1 MPLPAIIAAGA
12 AVAGAGITAWQNR
25 RNRIQ
30 NQQNYQQSYQQNE
43 RQHQAGYDLQRDKF
57 NYQQKANLRAREWQQ
72 ADKKQQREW
81 QQADKKQVREWQLQ
95 DKATLHGREDTEIQ
109 RRRADM
115 EAAGMHP
122 TLAVG
127 GGAASSPVAAGAG
140 GQPPGGAGEMGTS
153 VGPGGVSSS
162 GQSTSSPKEMAIMEQ
177 AKFGA
182 MMGQMATEMD
192 FKQAQTEQV
201 RQDTANDAKLLGMEM
216 EQRLADISLTHASIS
231 DIKNR
236 WQNDRE
242 RTIAEISKWAAI
254 VRDMEEGGVYRD
266 RLTAAQSDLA
276 NVQSNL
282 LRFELDR
289 YRSLGMNASE
299 LRSAVGQVA
308 GALDLLP
315 SLPGRLHETGQE
327 IFEQL
332 PESVQ
337 EALSAAAGGVQNAW
351 RWVGDRTWGRNRS
364 RDE

>member
-25 RNRIQ
+25 RNRNV
-30 NQQNYQQSYQQNE
+30 NQANYQQSYQQNE
-43 RQHQAGYDLQRDKF
+43 RQHQLSYDLQRDKF
-57 NYQQKANLRAREWQQ
+57 NYQQESNLRGREWQQ
-72 ADKKQQREW
+72 QDMHQQREW
-81 QQADKKQVREWQLQ
+81 QQADKQKVRDWQLQ
-95 DKATLHGREDTEIQ
+95 DKATLHQREDTEVQ

-127 GGAASSPVAAGAG
+127 GGAASGAVAAGAG

-162 GQSTSSPKEMAIMEQ
+162 GQSTSSPREMAIMEQ

-192 FKQAQTEQV
+192 FKEAQTQQI

-216 EQRLADISLTHASIS
+216 QQRLADISLTHASIA

-242 RTIAEISKWAAI
+242 RTVAEISKWAAI
-254 VRDMEEGGVYRD
+254 VRDMEDGGVYRD
-266 RLTAAQSDLA
+266 RLNTAKTDLA
-276 NVQSNL
+276 NVQSSI
-282 LRFELDR
+282 LRFELER
-289 YRSLGMNASE
+289 YRALGMNASE
-299 LRSAVGQVA
+299 LKSAIGQVA

-315 SLPGRLHETGQE
+315 SLPGRLHETGQQV
-327 IFEQL
+327 FEQL

-351 RWVGDRTWGRNRS
+351 NWLGDRTWGRNRS